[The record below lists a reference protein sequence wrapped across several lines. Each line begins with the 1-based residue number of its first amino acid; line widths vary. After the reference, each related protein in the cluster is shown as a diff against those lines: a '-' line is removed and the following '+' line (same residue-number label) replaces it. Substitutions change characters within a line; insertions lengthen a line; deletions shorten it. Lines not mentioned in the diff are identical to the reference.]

1 MFLALIIGRLNY
13 EHLHHLAIVLE
24 SHEYRSCLWKQECK
38 EPVVILIHA
47 WLWNNGK
54 VVKVL
59 VIEPTYNQS
68 KKHTSFRKIS
78 K

>member
-1 MFLALIIGRLNY
+1 MDENNNWTFSFQLPETA
-13 EHLHHLAIVLE
+13 
-24 SHEYRSCLWKQECK
+24 
-38 EPVVILIHA
+38 PVFMTFQD
-47 WLWNNGK
+47 NGK

-59 VIEPTYNQS
+59 VVEPTYNQS